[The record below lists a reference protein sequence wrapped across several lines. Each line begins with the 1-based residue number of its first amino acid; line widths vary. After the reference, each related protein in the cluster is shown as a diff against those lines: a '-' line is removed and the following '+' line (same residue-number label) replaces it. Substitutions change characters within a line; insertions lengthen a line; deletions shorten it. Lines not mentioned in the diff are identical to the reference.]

1 MRNFFKRNRTLLI
14 ILVIAVVGISAF
26 LYVRG
31 ANADPAS
38 QFQTSTVER
47 GSLTATIGA
56 TGTVRPKQSSVLVWQ
71 AAGTVENVHVSVG
84 DTVRAQDVLAEL
96 EKTSLPQSII
106 LAEADLASAQKT
118 LEDLTSSNTPQAEA
132 VVNLRAAQE
141 AYDKALNY
149 YDSLFKPYEI
159 DQIVYRRIMTPMG
172 IRRIPDIK
180 TIKVKKADEETIKE
194 SGEDLA
200 LAEARLQDAQRAYEL
215 VKDGNTAEI
224 IAAQARVDAALAT
237 INLARLTAPFA
248 ATVTE
253 SLPLPGDQVAA
264 GATAFR
270 LDDLTRLFVDVEV
283 SEVDIN
289 SVQIGQPVT
298 LTFDAILGR
307 EYHGEVVE
315 VSQVG
320 TDTQGVVNFKVTVEL
335 NDADANVKPGMTAAV
350 NIVVEEIQDVVLVPN
365 RAVRLVDGERVVY
378 LLEEGEPVMKE
389 LRLGSSSD
397 TMSVVAVGD
406 IKEGDV
412 VILNP
417 PAAEFGPGGP
427 GGGGFD

>member
-71 AAGTVENVHVSVG
+71 AAGTVADVHVSVG
-84 DTVRAQDVLAEL
+84 DTVSAQDVLAEL

-106 LAEADLASAQKT
+106 LAEADLASAQKS
-118 LEDLTSSNTPQAEA
+118 LDDLTSSNTPQAEA
-132 VVNLRAAQE
+132 VVNLREAQE

-159 DQIVYRRIMTPMG
+159 DQIVYRRIVTPMG

-200 LAEARLQDAQRAYEL
+200 LAEARLQDAQRSYEL

-224 IAAQARVDAALAT
+224 LAAQARVDAAQAT

-253 SLPLPGDQVAA
+253 ALPLPGDQVAA

-335 NDADANVKPGMTAAV
+335 NDADASVKPGMTAAV

-378 LLEEGEPVMKE
+378 LLEEGEPVLKE
-389 LRLGSSSD
+389 VRLGSSSD

-406 IKEGDV
+406 IQEGDV

-417 PAAEFGPGGP
+417 PVAQFGPGGP